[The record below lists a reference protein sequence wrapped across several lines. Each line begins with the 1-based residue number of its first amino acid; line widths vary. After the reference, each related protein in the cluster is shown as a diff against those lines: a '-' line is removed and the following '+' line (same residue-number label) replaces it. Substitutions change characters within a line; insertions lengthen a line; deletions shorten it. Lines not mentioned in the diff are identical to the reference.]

1 MDSPCKRRKQDKIHK
16 SRHMM
21 IPVCTKELERDR
33 RSMRE
38 RARTAGAKKRKAV
51 PSGAW
56 TGQAL
61 TKSKRRSL
69 GQIKGRRPEA
79 ERERKRASWAE
90 AEEAAKRRKRKR
102 CESFDETVM
111 PFVAGL

>member
-1 MDSPCKRRKQDKIHK
+1 MHK
-16 SRHMM
+16 G
-21 IPVCTKELERDR
+21 T
-33 RSMRE
+33 
-38 RARTAGAKKRKAV
+38 RARPAVHARESAHGRSEKEESSAQRRMDGASA
-51 PSGAW
+51 P
-56 TGQAL
+56 
-61 TKSKRRSL
+61 KSKRRSL

>member
-1 MDSPCKRRKQDKIHK
+1 MVC
-16 SRHMM
+16 
-21 IPVCTKELERDR
+21 VCTKELERER
-33 RSMRE
+33 PSMRE
-38 RARTAGAKKRKAV
+38 RARTAGARKRKTV

-69 GQIKGRRPEA
+69 RQIKDRRLEA
-79 ERERKRASWAE
+79 ERERERASWAE
-90 AEEAAKRRKRKR
+90 AEEAAKCCKRKR